1 MNRVIVCILI
11 AIAVTAGIFGGQLAL
26 RSVFVR
32 EKVGRLCGRGHL
44 LALVHGRGIYQSDV
58 DRTVHESDYANDIER
73 KGATDIEQ
81 RFALNKLIA
90 DSAAR
95 SHAVSEKIPAV
106 NLKRNLDL
114 LRLQFSTEKTWQL
127 SLAASRLS
135 VASLSRK
142 LRDDLRVQQWI
153 SKRIAHDV
161 DVSENECRDFYIS
174 HSANFFV
181 PERIRVAHLFL
192 AAPPET
198 APDIVEAKQAAIE
211 ALSVRL
217 ATGEDFGS
225 LTAEASADEATK
237 LNAGDLGYVSVNR
250 MPPDFMSAALKLR
263 PGETSGP
270 VRTRLGFHII
280 KAIDRQAPHQRAFE
294 NARGEIAIQLANQ
307 KREAAVK
314 QLIVDLR
321 GEAEVLR
328 PL

>member
-1 MNRVIVCILI
+1 
-11 AIAVTAGIFGGQLAL
+11 
-26 RSVFVR
+26 
-32 EKVGRLCGRGHL
+32 
-44 LALVHGRGIYQSDV
+44 
-58 DRTVHESDYANDIER
+58 VHESDYANDIER
-73 KGATDIEQ
+73 KGATDVEQ
-81 RFALNKLIA
+81 QFALNKLIA

-95 SHAVSEKIPAV
+95 SRTASEKTSAV
-106 NLKRNLDL
+106 DLKRNLDL
-114 LRLQFSTEKTWQL
+114 LRLQFSSEKTWQL

-135 VASLSRK
+135 VASLSWK
-142 LRDDLRVQQWI
+142 LRDDLRVREWI

-161 DVSENECRDFYIS
+161 DVSESECREFYVA

-181 PERIRVAHLFL
+181 PERSRVAHLFL

-198 APDIVEAKQAAIE
+198 ASDIVEAKQAAIE

-217 ATGEDFGS
+217 ASGEDFGA
-225 LTAEASADEATK
+225 LTAEASEDEATK

-250 MPPDFMSAALKLR
+250 MPPDFIAAALKLG

-280 KAIDRQAPHQRAFE
+280 KSIDRQAPRQRTFE
-294 NARGEIAIQLANQ
+294 EARDEIAIQLANQ
-307 KREAAVK
+307 KREAAIK